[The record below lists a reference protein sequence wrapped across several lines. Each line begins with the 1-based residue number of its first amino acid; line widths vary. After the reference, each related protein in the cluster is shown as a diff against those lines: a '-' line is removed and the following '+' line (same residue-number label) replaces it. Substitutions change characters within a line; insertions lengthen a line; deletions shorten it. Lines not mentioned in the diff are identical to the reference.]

1 MSNRRYLEIDSTY
14 RNRKQYP
21 NPSNFTVLIA
31 QSGTRDAMHAYDP
44 VSLAAPQKR
53 WVPTELISPFISG
66 TVDTPADAP
75 LNTPGEFVICIPIA
89 NNAIKDTG
97 YYVGAPIQI
106 VTPAGETV
114 QITSW
119 NYLSS
124 SATAGD
130 CFTVTVTPAF
140 SQIPTGIVT
149 FLPNTTDLANGSV
162 FIPDG
167 FRADH
172 YYVDCIIYNETRT
185 NWRPII
191 SYDGTTKLVGLNLS
205 PQFGGPVTPGWI
217 LGDISRFIFIIF
229 FSLLSS
235 VVYAEEN
242 SSKFNVYSGMF
253 DFSDTGKKSTLIG
266 FQHQNEDLNRDTFLG
281 NISPITGALVTADS
295 AAYIYTGVQ
304 AQYKLG
310 KINFTPSFAPGLYS
324 KGDGKDLG
332 HILEFKSELQISVDF
347 VSNSQLG
354 FSYNHLSNA
363 SLGTKN
369 PGANSYMFN
378 FFKTF

>member
-1 MSNRRYLEIDSTY
+1 MKYYKLMSRLT
-14 RNRKQYP
+14 
-21 NPSNFTVLIA
+21 
-31 QSGTRDAMHAYDP
+31 
-44 VSLAAPQKR
+44 
-53 WVPTELISPFISG
+53 FI
-66 TVDTPADAP
+66 T
-75 LNTPGEFVICIPIA
+75 
-89 NNAIKDTG
+89 
-97 YYVGAPIQI
+97 
-106 VTPAGETV
+106 
-114 QITSW
+114 
-119 NYLSS
+119 
-124 SATAGD
+124 
-130 CFTVTVTPAF
+130 
-140 SQIPTGIVT
+140 
-149 FLPNTTDLANGSV
+149 
-162 FIPDG
+162 
-167 FRADH
+167 
-172 YYVDCIIYNETRT
+172 
-185 NWRPII
+185 
-191 SYDGTTKLVGLNLS
+191 
-205 PQFGGPVTPGWI
+205 
-217 LGDISRFIFIIF
+217 F

-235 VVYAEEN
+235 TVYSEEN
-242 SSKFNVYSGMF
+242 NSKFNVYSGMF

-281 NISPITGALVTADS
+281 NLSPITGALLTADS

-310 KINFTPSFAPGLYS
+310 RINFIPSFTPGLYS

>member
-1 MSNRRYLEIDSTY
+1 MKYY
-14 RNRKQYP
+14 K
-21 NPSNFTVLIA
+21 
-31 QSGTRDAMHAYDP
+31 
-44 VSLAAPQKR
+44 
-53 WVPTELISPFISG
+53 LISRLTFI
-66 TVDTPADAP
+66 T
-75 LNTPGEFVICIPIA
+75 
-89 NNAIKDTG
+89 
-97 YYVGAPIQI
+97 
-106 VTPAGETV
+106 
-114 QITSW
+114 
-119 NYLSS
+119 
-124 SATAGD
+124 
-130 CFTVTVTPAF
+130 
-140 SQIPTGIVT
+140 
-149 FLPNTTDLANGSV
+149 
-162 FIPDG
+162 
-167 FRADH
+167 
-172 YYVDCIIYNETRT
+172 
-185 NWRPII
+185 
-191 SYDGTTKLVGLNLS
+191 
-205 PQFGGPVTPGWI
+205 
-217 LGDISRFIFIIF
+217 F

-235 VVYAEEN
+235 MAYSEES

-253 DFSDTGKKSTLIG
+253 DFSDAGKKSTLIG

-281 NISPITGALVTADS
+281 NLSPITGALLTADS

-310 KINFTPSFAPGLYS
+310 RINFIPSFASGLYS